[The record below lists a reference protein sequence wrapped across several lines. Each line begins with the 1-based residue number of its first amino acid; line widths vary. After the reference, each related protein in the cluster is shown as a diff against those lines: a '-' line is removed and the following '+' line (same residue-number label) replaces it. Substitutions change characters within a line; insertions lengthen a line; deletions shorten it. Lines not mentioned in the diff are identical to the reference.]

1 MNKSSVAVIVLNW
14 NDADLLPK
22 SVGSLLKQS
31 VKCDVIVVDNAST
44 DDSRKVIESF
54 GNKVTT
60 LWNTKNKGFAGG
72 VNTGIRYALQ
82 EKYEYIALLN
92 NDAVADKDWVKHLV
106 DVLKSSQDLGS
117 VTCSLL
123 NKDGKKYDSTGDYY
137 TTWGLPY
144 PRGRGE
150 SVTGQFDDDLDI
162 MAASGGASMF
172 KAGFFKDVGL
182 YDEDFFAYYE
192 DVDLGLRGQLKGWKS
207 RFVPKAKVFHAT
219 GSTSSRVKG
228 FTTYQTLKNLPWII
242 IKNVPLSLLFT
253 IIPRFILAY
262 SGFIV
267 SAIQRKQLKYALKG
281 MLVGIIYTPKKM
293 WQRLNI
299 QGSKKI
305 SADDFSKLLV
315 RDLPP
320 NAHKLR
326 ALRTRYWC
334 LVGKN
339 KSNNYS
345 ELLGI
350 SKPSPEDPVKR
361 IRKIRDNWR

>member
-192 DVDLGLRGQLKGWKS
+192 DVDLGLRGKIKGWKS
-207 RFVPKAKVFHAT
+207 RFVPKAK
-219 GSTSSRVKG
+219 GSRMG
-228 FTTYQTLKNLPWII
+228 
-242 IKNVPLSLLFT
+242 
-253 IIPRFILAY
+253 
-262 SGFIV
+262 
-267 SAIQRKQLKYALKG
+267 
-281 MLVGIIYTPKKM
+281 
-293 WQRLNI
+293 
-299 QGSKKI
+299 
-305 SADDFSKLLV
+305 
-315 RDLPP
+315 
-320 NAHKLR
+320 
-326 ALRTRYWC
+326 
-334 LVGKN
+334 
-339 KSNNYS
+339 
-345 ELLGI
+345 
-350 SKPSPEDPVKR
+350 
-361 IRKIRDNWR
+361 